1 MQRLVLLLL
10 VRAGGRASLPRL
22 HKAVCIVFSTNI
34 LEINVENTLRSLIR
48 DGYVRRTTRQMAV
61 GYDAIG
67 VKFKP
72 KTAYR
77 ITKDGI
83 RVLVFER
90 KLLDRLWENVTI
102 AEEEATQGDQV
113 TTQTKE
119 GTSG

>member
-102 AEEEATQGDQV
+102 AEEETTQGDQV
-113 TTQTKE
+113 TTQTE
-119 GTSG
+119 NGASG